1 MVKEEKFRFLSKD
14 GRTKVHAVKWT
25 PDSGEYKAIVQISHG
40 MVEFI
45 ERYREFAEFLTKNGY
60 LVVGHDHLG
69 HGKSVSNQKDWGYF
83 AAEHP
88 SDVLVAD
95 MHKLRTLMMRR
106 NPGVPYVMIGHSM
119 GSYML
124 RKYLSLHG
132 EGLSGAIILGTGSV
146 PDKTTKLGICVVK
159 ILAKFFGWHHR
170 SRLVEHFAFGGDYK
184 QFDLK
189 GRNVKNSWLT
199 KDAEIVESYYHEP
212 KCSFTFTL
220 NGYLGLFE
228 AVLFDNQPE
237 NIVRIPK
244 EVPILLA
251 SGADDPVGNMGE
263 GVKRVH
269 FQFLEAG
276 IRDVVCKLYEN
287 DRHEI
292 LNETDRDIV
301 YRDILGW
308 LDVHVFIKS
317 GQPVY

>member
-1 MVKEEKFRFLSKD
+1 MAKEERFHFLSKD
-14 GRTKVHAVKWT
+14 GKTKIHAVKWT
-25 PDSGEYKAIVQISHG
+25 PDSGEYKAIVQIAHG

-69 HGKSVSNQKDWGYF
+69 HGESVANQADWGYF

-95 MHKLRTLMMRR
+95 MHKLRMLMMRK
-106 NPGVPYVMIGHSM
+106 NPSVPYVMAGHSM

-146 PDKTTKLGICVVK
+146 PDKTSKLGICVIK
-159 ILAKFFGWHHR
+159 ILAKIFGWRHR
-170 SRLVEHFAFGGDYK
+170 SRLVEHFTFGGDYK
-184 QFDLK
+184 RFDLN
-189 GRNVKNSWLT
+189 GRDARNSWLT
-199 KDAEIVESYYHEP
+199 KDTEIVDFYYHEP

-228 AVLFDNQPE
+228 AVLFDNQLE